1 MIIIFLTI
9 SSIATFILWLMLNA
23 SRAQVR
29 GLEKTIFKQNKSIFD
44 NESKLLTQKSQ
55 IAELIDKLT
64 TFSNLY
70 QDVQRKYEDS
80 VLRDAAIRE
89 KARIAK
95 QKQRAKKKEAGK

>member
-1 MIIIFLTI
+1 MTIIFLTI
-9 SSIATFILWLMLNA
+9 SSIAAFILWLMLNA

-55 IAELIDKLT
+55 IAELTDKMT

>member
-9 SSIATFILWLMLNA
+9 SSIAAFILWLMLNA

>member
-9 SSIATFILWLMLNA
+9 SSIAAFILWLMLNA

-29 GLEKTIFKQNKSIFD
+29 GLEKTIFKQNKVIFD

-55 IAELIDKLT
+55 IAELTDKLT

>member
-1 MIIIFLTI
+1 MTIIFLTI
-9 SSIATFILWLMLNA
+9 SSIAAFILWLMLNA

-55 IAELIDKLT
+55 IAELTDKLT

>member
-1 MIIIFLTI
+1 MTIIFLTI
-9 SSIATFILWLMLNA
+9 SSIAAFILWLMLNA

-55 IAELIDKLT
+55 IAELTDKLT

-80 VLRDAAIRE
+80 VLRDAAMRE

>member
-9 SSIATFILWLMLNA
+9 SSIAAFILWLMLNA

-55 IAELIDKLT
+55 IAELTDKLT

>member
-1 MIIIFLTI
+1 MTIIFLTI
-9 SSIATFILWLMLNA
+9 SSIAAFILWLMLNA

-29 GLEKTIFKQNKSIFD
+29 GLEKTIFKQNKAIFD

-95 QKQRAKKKEAGK
+95 QKQRAKKKEAEK

>member
-1 MIIIFLTI
+1 MIYIFLTI
-9 SSIATFILWLMLNA
+9 SCVTAFILWLMYNA

-29 GLEKTIFKQNKSIFD
+29 GLEKSVWKQNKVIFD
-44 NESKLLTQKSQ
+44 NESNLMAQKSQ
-55 IAELIDKLT
+55 IAGLTDKLH

-80 VLRDAAIRE
+80 MIRDAAIRE

-95 QKQRAKKKEAGK
+95 QKQRAKKKEANK

>member
-1 MIIIFLTI
+1 MTIIFLTI
-9 SSIATFILWLMLNA
+9 SSIAAFILWLMLNA